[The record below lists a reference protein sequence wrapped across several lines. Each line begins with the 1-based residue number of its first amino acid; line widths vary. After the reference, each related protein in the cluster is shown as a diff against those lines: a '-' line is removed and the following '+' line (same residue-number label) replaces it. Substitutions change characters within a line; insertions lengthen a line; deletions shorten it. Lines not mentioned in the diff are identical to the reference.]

1 MESTEVVRDLERE
14 KSEGGPGSREKE
26 KEKRGWNRSLRDFF
40 SREENFK
47 LSSFFSF
54 CFDVS
59 FARGEWN
66 RLSLE
71 RKKSEGDPRSR
82 EKEKERRR
90 GWNRSPRDST
100 PRSREIFFGGGK
112 FQTLLLFLLLQRCKF
127 FARGE
132 WNRLKSLERKKSEG
146 GGGIDPLAILRDASR
161 FRQLHLRV
169 TEGDKLFYNG
179 NRSKFALLM
188 RGGGKEEGSWDSS
201 FQFPRALPP
210 RFIPGEGVNFSRRID
225 RGG

>member
-1 MESTEVVRDLERE
+1 MESTVVRDLERE
-14 KSEGGPGSREKE
+14 KSEGDPGSREKE

-82 EKEKERRR
+82 EKEKVRRR

-127 FARGE
+127 CTWRME
-132 WNRLKSLERKKSEG
+132 S
-146 GGGIDPLAILRDASR
+146 
-161 FRQLHLRV
+161 
-169 TEGDKLFYNG
+169 TEVV
-179 NRSKFALLM
+179 RE
-188 RGGGKEEGSWDSS
+188 KEK
-201 FQFPRALPP
+201 
-210 RFIPGEGVNFSRRID
+210 
-225 RGG
+225 